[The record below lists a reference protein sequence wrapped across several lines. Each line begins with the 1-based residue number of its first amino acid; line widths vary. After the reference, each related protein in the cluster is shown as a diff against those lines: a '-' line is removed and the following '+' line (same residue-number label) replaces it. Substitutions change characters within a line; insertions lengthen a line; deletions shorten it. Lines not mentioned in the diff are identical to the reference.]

1 MSQINNNGMS
11 RKAVATNNNNGVS
24 ANNNINN
31 NQNIALVIPTDN
43 SIEKFKV
50 DITDMSKGLK
60 NYCLVNGEEFEA
72 IAKSKICKE
81 FSVIVNG
88 ETYTCSVDKDELSG
102 KYRLYMW
109 WDSNLE
115 TVYKSHFDFKVM
127 SGCNTAKVIAA
138 MQEAIL
144 AASTFKQDEQDEQ
157 ENDACVNCVLRYQ
170 SEFDGY
176 MSDLHMVAENYADVT
191 DRWTAMLVSDIIGR
205 MAQLGSDLLES
216 LGDITGCD
224 MVEDDGYWLDTT
236 DLCRWHGGTDD
247 FYVDDMQDL
256 VDTLNYMS
264 TADSGLPLGL
274 EQDSIDWIIAG
285 EGNAY
290 CGLQPL
296 YTGETAYN
304 FVMENV

>member
-1 MSQINNNGMS
+1 MIMYNYSNYGMGNKVAAANIVKHFENFVIS
-11 RKAVATNNNNGVS
+11 DGKITANYFGHTADEATMLDGAETIDSAQGLIDFAGSLYSHLEWGDIIVGRKIYYFSITTNTAVETPDGWAIGVRLS
-24 ANNNINN
+24 VYDGNDR
-31 NQNIALVIPTDN
+31 IAEYTTTIG
-43 SIEKFKV
+43 KV
-50 DITDMSKGLK
+50 WSKK
-60 NYCLVNGEEFEA
+60 TMA
-72 IAKSKICKE
+72 WAM
-81 FSVIVNG
+81 
-88 ETYTCSVDKDELSG
+88 ET
-102 KYRLYMW
+102 LYGFM
-109 WDSNLE
+109 SNLDYE
-115 TVYKSHFDFKVM
+115 TIM
-127 SGCNTAKVIAA
+127 I
-138 MQEAIL
+138 EA
-144 AASTFKQDEQDEQ
+144 
-157 ENDACVNCVLRYQ
+157 ENEACMECVLRYQ

-176 MSDLHMVAENYADVT
+176 MDDLKMVAENYADVT
-191 DRWTAMLVSDIIGR
+191 DRWTAMLASDIIGR

-224 MVEDDGYWLDTT
+224 MVEDDGFWLDTT

-247 FYVDDMQDL
+247 FYVDDMQEL
-256 VDTLNYMS
+256 VDTLVYMS